1 MRNMTR
7 TAWTLAMAF
16 AAASAAAAQDE
27 AQGVVRKFLQ
37 AHCTECHGAE
47 VQKRNLRL
55 DTLPR
60 EFAKPELFA
69 SWVKV
74 HDKIESGE
82 MPPPKRDR
90 PSKEEV
96 ASVLKALRKDLEKA
110 DLARR
115 ATEGRAVYRR
125 LNRVEYENTLRD
137 LLALPNL
144 SVKDLLPEDGRAFG
158 FTKVGG
164 SLDLSHVQLAKY
176 MEAADVALDAAIATY
191 PEKPAFFKRRYF
203 PGDQYDFKI
212 TLLQGDSIFLKDR
225 KYDEGTIPLIR
236 DKWLLDKLS
245 AYEKSGLFPYEGTAG
260 CFRNSDDGFQ
270 GRFDRFAAVYGGY
283 YKIRLS
289 QWSYQ
294 WEKGK
299 VLPAPVPHATN
310 LLVGSRLLGYFDAP
324 SLDSKV
330 HEIVA
335 WLNPGDQ
342 LKWTPASLLPVRV
355 SERGGKA
362 AEWVGPGIAL
372 DWLEIEGPILDAW
385 PPESHKRLFGHLP
398 IEKLPEKSEI
408 RAPQRAPL
416 RHSAP
421 FPPKPNLD
429 KPNGWAVAT
438 ASPMNDATKL
448 LESFLKR
455 AFRRPIPSGELNR
468 YTRIVAERLRAKVG
482 FEEAMRSAYKA
493 VLCSPDFLFLQERA
507 GSLDGSAVAARLSY
521 FLWNSM
527 PDDALLSASGR
538 LGDPEALRSQ
548 TERLLND
555 PKGARFIEDF
565 LDQWLNL
572 REIDASTPDTKLYPD
587 FDLYLRDSMVVETR
601 AYFRELIQKDLSVLQ
616 IVDSDWAM
624 LNQRL
629 AELYGIPEV
638 TGCEVRRTPLPAGS
652 HRGGLITQASVLKVS
667 ANGTTTSPVTRGA
680 WVLDRILDRP
690 PQPPPPDLPTI
701 DPDVRGTTTIRE
713 QLDKHRSNPTCAACH
728 SKIDP
733 PGFALES
740 FDVIGGWRTQYRS
753 TGSGD
758 APSRKD
764 GRPANYRL
772 AKPVDPSGQLPDG
785 RAFKDVEGFKK
796 LLLESPDAIA
806 RGFAEKLLIYATGAP
821 LQFSDRAAIEE
832 IVVRAKKKGLGVR
845 TLIHEVVQSE
855 LFRIK

>member
-7 TAWTLAMAF
+7 IAWTLAMAF
-16 AAASAAAAQDE
+16 SAASAAAAQDE

-69 SWVKV
+69 GWVKV

-144 SVKDLLPEDGRAFG
+144 SVKELLPEDGRAFG

-164 SLDLSHVQLAKY
+164 ALDLSHVQLAKY

-212 TLLQGDSIFLKDR
+212 TLLQGDTLFLKDQ

-236 DKWLLDKLS
+236 DKWQLDKLS

-260 CFRNSDDGFQ
+260 VFRSSDEGFQ
-270 GRFDRFAAVYGGY
+270 GRFDRFSPVYPGY
-283 YKIRLS
+283 YRLRLS
-289 QWSYQ
+289 VWSYA
-294 WEKGK
+294 WDKGK
-299 VLPAPVPHATN
+299 VLPSLAPQAST
-310 LLVGSRLLGYFDAP
+310 LMVGSRLLGYFDAP
-324 SLDSKV
+324 SLEPKV
-330 HEIVA
+330 HETVA

-342 LKWTPASLLPVRV
+342 LKWNPVSLPWVRV
-355 SERGGKA
+355 SERPGKA
-362 AEWVGPGIAL
+362 AEWVGPGVAL
-372 DWLEIEGPILDAW
+372 DWMEVEGPIVESW
-385 PPESHKRLFGHLP
+385 PPEGHKRLFGELP
-398 IEKLPEKSEI
+398 IERIPDKTEVRSP
-408 RAPQRAPL
+408 RRAPL

-421 FPPKPNLD
+421 FPPKPALD
-429 KPNGWAVAT
+429 KPDRWTVAS
-438 ASPMNDATKL
+438 ANPAADARL
-448 LESFLKR
+448 LLGKFMKR
-455 AFRRPIPSGELNR
+455 AFRRPVPSGELER
-468 YTRIVAERLRAKVG
+468 YMKLVRERLNAKVSL
-482 FEEAMRSAYKA
+482 EESLRAAYKA
-493 VLCSPDFLFLQERA
+493 VLCSPDFIFLQEKP
-507 GSLDGSAVAARLSY
+507 GSLDSPALAARLSY
-521 FLWNSM
+521 FLWNST
-527 PDDALLSASGR
+527 PDDALLAAAGK
-538 LGDPEALRSQ
+538 LGDPEGLRAQ

-555 PKGARFIEDF
+555 PRSERFIEDF
-565 LDQWLNL
+565 LDQWLGL
-572 REIDASTPDTKLYPD
+572 RDLDATTPDAKLYSD
-587 FDLYLRDSMVVETR
+587 FDPYLRDSMPMETR
-601 AYFRELIQKDLSVLQ
+601 AFFRELLQKDLGVLQ
-616 IVDSDWAM
+616 IVDSDWSM
-624 LNQRL
+624 INQRL
-629 AELYGIPEV
+629 AEHYGLPEV
-638 TGCEVRRTPLPAGS
+638 QGSAVRKTALPAGS
-652 HRGGLITQASVLKVS
+652 HRGGLLTQASVLKVT
-667 ANGTTTSPVTRGA
+667 ANGTTTSPVTRGV
-680 WVLDRILDRP
+680 WLLDRILARP

-701 DPDVRGTTTIRE
+701 DPDVRGATTIRE
-713 QLDKHRSNPTCAACH
+713 QLDKHRSQPTCATCH
-728 SKIDP
+728 VKIDP

-740 FDVIGGWRTQYRS
+740 YDVIGGWRTQYRS
-753 TGSGD
+753 VGAGG
-758 APSRKD
+758 APPKSS
-764 GRPANYRL
+764 RPASYRL

-785 RAFKDVEGFKK
+785 RAFKDIDEFKR
-796 LLLESPDAIA
+796 LLLADPDAIA
-806 RGFAEKLLIYATGAP
+806 RGFVEQLVVYSTGAG
-821 LQFSDRAAIEE
+821 LQFSDRSRVDE
-832 IVVRAKKKGLGVR
+832 IVARARSKGYGVR

-855 LFRIK
+855 LFRTK